1 MGVNSSQ
8 SMTSAWLNLPP
19 QGIQSIPS
27 TPLALVT
34 RGQSIVTRR
43 SYISVS
49 SIRKKEVCR
58 GGAVQKGKVK
68 DFVFGD
74 LLCWPDRVRGARP
87 WCVSQDVCSEI

>member
-1 MGVNSSQ
+1 
-8 SMTSAWLNLPP
+8 MTSAWLNLPP
-19 QGIQSIPS
+19 QSIQSIPN
-27 TPLALVT
+27 TPQALVT
-34 RGQSIVTRR
+34 SGQSIVTKR

-49 SIRKKEVCR
+49 SIRKKRFV
-58 GGAVQKGKVK
+58 GGEGSAVQKGKVK